1 MSPNPSTAVPSL
13 PQVQS
18 YLENPTSYH
27 LQQSQHQ
34 KVREY
39 LSETYGNKFAAHI
52 SPAQG
57 SPKPP
62 PAASPGVRA
71 GHVLSTSAG
80 NSAPNSPMAMLHIS
94 SNPEKEVS
102 EGCGSAWCL
111 SAVALWESVVLVE
124 LCLQGAPGRGR
135 HSPASREPCSE
146 ESCHLLVS
154 SGIGQTQ
161 RKARRSR
168 SPG

>member
-1 MSPNPSTAVPSL
+1 M
-13 PQVQS
+13 QS

-71 GHVLSTSAG
+71 GHVLSTSAS

-102 EGCGSAWCL
+102 EGCPFGGPCGSL
-111 SAVALWESVVLVE
+111 EKS
-124 LCLQGAPGRGR
+124 GFDGRGG
-135 HSPASREPCSE
+135 A
-146 ESCHLLVS
+146 VS
-154 SGIGQTQ
+154 SGSSCLRETQ
-161 RKARRSR
+161 SCLREPSSELSYHLLTDSAGDKADSEKSR
-168 SPG
+168 ALS

>member
-1 MSPNPSTAVPSL
+1 M
-13 PQVQS
+13 QS

-62 PAASPGVRA
+62 PAASPGVRP

-102 EGCGSAWCL
+102 
-111 SAVALWESVVLVE
+111 VV
-124 LCLQGAPGRGR
+124 
-135 HSPASREPCSE
+135 SE
-146 ESCHLLVS
+146 KVWS
-154 SGIGQTQ
+154 
-161 RKARRSR
+161 
-168 SPG
+168 

>member
-1 MSPNPSTAVPSL
+1 
-13 PQVQS
+13 
-18 YLENPTSYH
+18 
-27 LQQSQHQ
+27 
-34 KVREY
+34 VREY
-39 LSETYGNKFAAHI
+39 LSDTYGNKFAAHI

-102 EGCGSAWCL
+102 EGCGLLLGPLCQVLHSGEAWCDGRR
-111 SAVALWESVVLVE
+111 E
-124 LCLQGAPGRGR
+124 LCPQGAPVWGR
-135 HSPASREPCSE
+135 HSLSQGPQSE
-146 ESCHLLVS
+146 GDTACPEGAPV
-154 SGIGQTQ
+154 
-161 RKARRSR
+161 
-168 SPG
+168 